1 MATHRSEKSH
11 GGLAIVSVLIASMLF
26 ASGGAS
32 RAVIGFPGT
41 GISFASWRVVIGSIG
56 LLIFV
61 AKKYGTSGIN
71 TLFRQPVMWAMGA
84 TTLLYQATFFMG
96 AEKVGI
102 AIGTLVALGLA
113 PLLAG
118 LVSWWMGLG
127 RPTWQ
132 WAVCTATAISGL
144 GLLTG
149 TAGNADSRGLAL
161 VTLSGW
167 CYSIFTVVGVK
178 MVKQHGVTGAE
189 VLAVAFTIG
198 AIIALPIVATTSSW
212 LESPKPIA
220 AIIYAGLGATTVAY
234 LLFGNGISHLSA
246 GTVSTLTLFE
256 PVTAT
261 SLGVFLLG
269 ESMNLRGWIG
279 CAVII
284 TGLGLLGF
292 FESQT
297 KKIPFDA

>member
-1 MATHRSEKSH
+1 MAKLRSETSH
-11 GGLAIVSVLIASMLF
+11 SGLAIFSVLSASMLF
-26 ASGGAS
+26 ASGGAT

-41 GISFASWRVVIGSIG
+41 GISFASWRVLIGACG
-56 LLIFV
+56 LLMYV
-61 AKKYGTSGIN
+61 TYKYGTSGVK
-71 TLFRQPVMWAMGA
+71 TLFRQPIMWAMGA
-84 TTLLYQATFFMG
+84 TTLIYQATFFTG
-96 AEKVGI
+96 AEKIGI

-127 RPTWQ
+127 KPTWQ
-132 WAVCTATAISGL
+132 WAICTMTAIAGL
-144 GLLTG
+144 ALLTG
-149 TAGNADSRGLAL
+149 TAGNADPLGLGL

-167 CYSIFTVVGVK
+167 SYSIFTVVGVK
-178 MVKQHGVTGAE
+178 MVRNLGVTGAE

-198 AIIALPIVATTSSW
+198 AIFALPVVGTTSSW
-212 LESPKPIA
+212 LDGPKPVA
-220 AIIYAGLGATTVAY
+220 AILFAGLAATSLAY
-234 LLFGNGISHLSA
+234 TLFGNGISHLSA

-269 ESMNLRGWIG
+269 ESMNIRGWIG
-279 CAVII
+279 CAII
-284 TGLGLLGF
+284 IAALGLLGY

>member
-1 MATHRSEKSH
+1 MAKHLSEKSSS
-11 GGLAIVSVLIASMLF
+11 GLAIGSVLIASMLF

-41 GISFASWRVVIGSIG
+41 GISFASWRVVIGATG
-56 LLIFV
+56 LLVFV
-61 AKKYGTSGIN
+61 SKKYGSTGIKI
-71 TLFRQPVMWAMGA
+71 LFKQPIMWAMGA
-84 TTLLYQATFFMG
+84 TTLIYQASFFMG
-96 AEKVGI
+96 AEKIGI

-149 TAGNADSRGLAL
+149 TAGNADTTGLLL
-161 VTLSGW
+161 VTLAGW
-167 CYSIFTVVGVK
+167 SYSIFTVVGVK
-178 MVKQHGVTGAE
+178 MVQRFGVTGAE
-189 VLAVAFTIG
+189 VLAVAFSIG
-198 AIIALPIVATTSSW
+198 ALIALPIVASTSRW
-212 LESPKPIA
+212 VDGPKPLA
-220 AIIYAGLGATTVAY
+220 AIIYAGLGATTIAY

-279 CAVII
+279 CGII
-284 TGLGLLGF
+284 IVGLGMLGF
-292 FESQT
+292 FESQA